1 MIGLVDKDVKTAI
14 INILPGFWKA
24 DYVSVMKKMKHI
36 KKIPI
41 ELLEKKKIQY
51 LKYVKQQKLVLTL
64 LWVVFMLFKCSF
76 ERQLLKFKLSPV
88 NLLFFHPS
96 PLRWLCLGAG

>member
-41 ELLEKKKIQY
+41 ELLEKKKYSI
-51 LKYVKQQKLVLTL
+51 
-64 LWVVFMLFKCSF
+64 
-76 ERQLLKFKLSPV
+76 
-88 NLLFFHPS
+88 
-96 PLRWLCLGAG
+96 